1 MDDFRYQVGDAVK
14 IRSDLKDDGT
24 DYYMQSGPAANEE
37 ASTYC
42 NEMVDYAGK
51 VVHISG
57 YTWSDEYRI
66 EEDGECYHWT
76 DEMFAG
82 FADNKV
88 KFCSLL

>member
-1 MDDFRYQVGDAVK
+1 MDDFRYQVGDAVL

-24 DYYMQSGPAANEE
+24 DYYMQSGPCANEE
-37 ASTYC
+37 CSTYY

-57 YTWSDEYRI
+57 YTWSDEYYI

-76 DEMFAG
+76 DEMFTG

-88 KFCSLL
+88 KFRSLL